1 MEIEKIMLSLG
12 FTKLTVILEFLIVML
27 IIIGVACFKL
37 TGNINYFLVLLYVV
51 FFLAGMCVV
60 SELNMKMED

>member
-37 TGNINYFLVLLYVV
+37 TGDANYFLGLLYVV
-51 FFLAGMCVV
+51 FFLIGMLVV
-60 SELNMKMED
+60 SAFNMTMED

>member
-27 IIIGVACFKL
+27 IITGVAFFKL
-37 TGNINYFLVLLYVV
+37 TGNINYFLGLLYVV

-60 SELNMKMED
+60 SEFNMKMEG

>member
-27 IIIGVACFKL
+27 IIIGVVCTKL
-37 TGNINYFLVLLYVV
+37 TGDANYFLGLLYVV
-51 FFLAGMCVV
+51 FFLIGMVVV